1 MVRMFAIAAACFAGL
16 ALSSPVFA
24 QQQGE
29 VEAKAML
36 LRAVAV
42 VKADRT
48 KALDVFN
55 KGEGGFLDRD
65 LYVFCFNAGDGTILA
80 VADPNAKQAL
90 GLDERTIKDRT
101 GKTIGMDLY
110 TAAQK
115 PEGQITEIGPYMFLR
130 PSDPKGGP
138 APKVTFVTR
147 VADLGCG
154 VGYFK

>member
-1 MVRMFAIAAACFAGL
+1 MARIFTIAAACSAGL

-29 VEAKAML
+29 AEAKAML
-36 LRAVAV
+36 LRAVAA
-42 VKADRT
+42 VKADKT
-48 KALDVFN
+48 KALDMFN

-65 LYVFCFNAGDGTILA
+65 LYAFCFNAGDGTILA

-90 GLDERTIKDRT
+90 GLNERTIKDRT
-101 GKTIGMDLY
+101 GKEIGVDIY
-110 TAAQK
+110 AAAQK
-115 PEGQITEIGPYMFLR
+115 PEGQITGIGPYMFLK
-130 PSDPKGGP
+130 PGDQKP

-154 VGYFK
+154 VGYFPN